1 MSRRIILTMMTE
13 THPPA
18 IGTKYPLL
26 FTYRDTLFG
35 NGFVVEVQAVN
46 GRALCVREEDAF
58 WMYGIN
64 PGGMAASGEDPE
76 AAHMAFRKAFSSILI
91 DLASVS
97 GSFEEFQ
104 IAVKQFFEDTNG
116 GYEQEWTEALP
127 AVQRGDVKLEGVP
140 VMPANSP
147 RSITVSIK
155 QVEKVTAQDNSSNLQ
170 YLLAA

>member
-1 MSRRIILTMMTE
+1 MMTE
-13 THPPA
+13 TPPTA

-46 GRALCVREEDAF
+46 GRALCVREEDEF
-58 WMYGIN
+58 WIYGIN
-64 PGGMAASGEDPE
+64 PGGMAAHGEDPE
-76 AAHMAFRKAFSSILI
+76 AAHNAFRKTFSSILI
-91 DLASVS
+91 DLASAAA
-97 GSFEEFQ
+97 SFEDFQ
-104 IAVKQFFEDTNG
+104 NAVKQFFSDTNE
-116 GYEQEWTEALP
+116 GYEQEWNAALNG
-127 AVQRGDVKLEGVP
+127 VQRGDVRLEGVP

-147 RSITVSIK
+147 RSVTVSMK